1 VTRYRIVVE
10 YDGTDFVGWQRQ
22 EAGRA
27 SVQGAI
33 EDAIFAF
40 SGERISMMAA
50 GRTDAGVH
58 ARGQVAHFDLV
69 RHHAARKVLTA
80 INFFLRPAPISIT
93 EVEEV
98 TEQFH
103 SRFDAT
109 WRAYRYRILNRIAPP
124 ALDRAQ
130 VWHVVAPLDVDLMNA
145 GAAHLVG
152 HHDFTTF
159 RATHCQARSPERT
172 LGMLKAVRDG
182 DVIDVFAEARSFL
195 HNQVRS
201 MVGTLKAVG
210 EGRWQPDDVAR
221 VLAARDRT
229 RCGMTA
235 PAAGL
240 TLMSVDYRPRAFDGS
255 FV

>member
-1 VTRYRIVVE
+1 MGRPTRLGIDR
-10 YDGTDFVGWQRQ
+10 D
-22 EAGRA
+22 RA
-27 SVQGAI
+27 WHVP
-33 EDAIFAF
+33 EPLDA
-40 SGERISMMAA
+40 AA
-50 GRTDAGVH
+50 M
-58 ARGQVAHFDLV
+58 
-69 RHHAARKVLTA
+69 HAA
-80 INFFLRPAPISIT
+80 
-93 EVEEV
+93 
-98 TEQFH
+98 
-103 SRFDAT
+103 
-109 WRAYRYRILNRIAPP
+109 
-124 ALDRAQ
+124 AQ
-130 VWHVVAPLDVDLMNA
+130 L
-145 GAAHLVG
+145 LVG

-172 LGMLKAVRDG
+172 LGVLKVVRDG